1 MALLEIKD
9 LNFTYKNGAEF
20 AAEPA
25 LSGVSFSVERG
36 ETVLLCGPT
45 GCGKSTLLS
54 LILKGENGAIKY
66 EGNKIGYVSQS
77 LNVSATDR
85 VMSEL
90 AFPCENEGL
99 DSALTRRRVCELA
112 AILGIEKL
120 LNRKIHELSGG
131 ERRLVALGAAM
142 INSPELLLLDEPASQ
157 LDPVTAAKFYDCL
170 FRLLSEHGTAAI
182 ISEHRTEEL
191 IDRADSVLVLK
202 RGEVVKK
209 CPPRKLSA
217 IAEDRELSGFLPVS
231 ARVAYAVGEREEL
244 PLSVSEG
251 RRYLE
256 WVLDGR
262 SGELSPKAEGK
273 CENEIVLRMKN
284 VHFSYEKSARDIL
297 DGFDLELRRGEAL
310 CVLGGNGSGKST
322 ALAVAAGLR
331 KPFSGKVSVFGKNI
345 KSYKGNSLWHENISL
360 LPQNVRALFTKD
372 SVRDELCGIEN
383 VLPFDFSPLYDR
395 HPYDLSG
402 GEAHL
407 LGLALAL
414 ASKPKILLLDEPTQG
429 VDPSGKKM
437 IGELLAEL
445 KKGGL
450 SIIAVTH
457 DADFAPLFADR
468 CMLISQGRAAGEGSV
483 REFFLGGE
491 YYTTSARRLARGFF
505 DDVITLDEL
514 LAVEGRLK

>member
-1 MALLEIKD
+1 MALLEIEN
-9 LNFTYKNGAEF
+9 LNFTYKN
-20 AAEPA
+20 AAKEA
-25 LSGVSFSVERG
+25 LSGVSFSVARG
-36 ETVLLCGPT
+36 ESVLLCGPT

-54 LILKGENGAIKY
+54 LILKGENAAIKY
-66 EGNKIGYVSQS
+66 DGRKIGYVSQS

-90 AFPCENEGL
+90 AFPCENEGTAP
-99 DSALTRRRVCELA
+99 ALTRRRVCELA

-120 LNRKIHELSGG
+120 LDRKICSLSGG

-142 INSPELLLLDEPASQ
+142 IRSPDLLLLDEPASQ
-157 LDPVTAAKFYDCL
+157 LDPITAAKFYDCL
-170 FRLLSEHGTAAI
+170 FRLISEHGTAAI

-191 IDRADSVLVLK
+191 IGQVDSALVLK
-202 RGEVVKK
+202 EGKVIKK
-209 CPPRKLSA
+209 CAPRELSP
-217 IAEDRELSGFLPVS
+217 IAEDRELSGFLTVS
-231 ARVAYAVGEREEL
+231 ARAAYAFGERGTL
-244 PLSVSEG
+244 PLTVSEG
-251 RRYLE
+251 RRYIE
-256 WVLDGR
+256 NQLDGKDCK
-262 SGELSPKAEGK
+262 SLKKTEEK
-273 CENEIVLRMKN
+273 CENEMVLSMKN
-284 VHFSYEKSARDIL
+284 VHFSYDKAEREIL
-297 DGFDLELRRGEAL
+297 DGFELELRQGEAL

-322 ALAVAAGLR
+322 ALSVAAGLR
-331 KPFSGKVSVFGKNI
+331 RPFLGKVSVFGKNI

-360 LPQNVRALFTKD
+360 LPQNVRALFSKE
-372 SVRDELCGIEN
+372 SVREELSGIEN
-383 VLPFDFSPLYDR
+383 VLPFDFSPLYER

-429 VDPSGKKM
+429 VDPGGKKM
-437 IGELLAEL
+437 IGEMLAHL
-445 KKGGL
+445 KKEGL

-491 YYTTSARRLARGFF
+491 YYTTTARRLSRGFF
-505 DDVITLDEL
+505 DGVITLDEL
-514 LAVEGRLK
+514 LEVMT

>member
-9 LNFTYKNGAEF
+9 LSFTYKN
-20 AAEPA
+20 AAQAA
-25 LSGVSFSVERG
+25 LSGVSFSVDRG
-36 ETVLLCGPT
+36 ETVLLCGST

-54 LILKGENGAIKY
+54 LILEGKNEAIGY
-66 EGNKIGYVSQS
+66 SGGKIGYVSQS

-85 VMSEL
+85 VISEL
-90 AFPCENEGL
+90 AFPCENGGL
-99 DSALTRRRVCELA
+99 DPALTRRRVCELA

-120 LNRKIHELSGG
+120 LDRRICELSGG

-142 INSPELLLLDEPASQ
+142 ISSPELLLLDEPASQ

-170 FRLLSEHGTAAI
+170 FRLVSEHGTAAI

-191 IDRADSVLVLK
+191 IDRADSVLVMK
-202 RGEVVKK
+202 GGRAVEK
-209 CPPRKLSA
+209 CAPRKLSKV
-217 IAEDRELSGFLPVS
+217 AEDQELSGFLPVS
-231 ARVAYAVGEREEL
+231 ARAAYALGEREAL

-251 RRYLE
+251 RRYLGE
-256 WVLDGR
+256 MLKGR
-262 SGELSPKAEGK
+262 MRESFSKVEKK
-273 CENEIVLRMKN
+273 CENGAVLSMKN

-297 DGFDLELRRGEAL
+297 DGIDLELHRGEAL
-310 CVLGGNGSGKST
+310 CILGGNGSGKST

-331 KPFSGKVSVFGKNI
+331 RPFLGKVTVFGKSI

-372 SVRDELCGIEN
+372 SVREELSGIEN
-383 VLPFDFSPLYDR
+383 VLMFDFSPLYDR

-429 VDPSGKKM
+429 VDPNGKKM
-437 IGELLAEL
+437 IGELLASL
-445 KKGGL
+445 KKSGL

-505 DDVITLDEL
+505 DDVIALDEL
-514 LAVEGRLK
+514 LEVMT